1 MSGRSPAVF
10 RATVCRRCSAR
21 DHEHARRRTRTS
33 TGTTAC
39 RGRIPTQPAADAGY
53 APQAAVGGDR
63 RKHAADREG
72 VPRLRLHD
80 VERRGR
86 LDGALELGPA
96 PPEGIGEREQD
107 AMDFLLLLLL
117 ERHDVVVDLDGAER
131 LEEQARAARRAAVHD
146 AGDRP
151 AVLGADDEHVAAA
164 AVGDDLLLQILRG
177 VLAAQVG
184 LERAAEARPLLPQTI
199 AKALQ
204 LGLAS

>member
-1 MSGRSPAVF
+1 
-10 RATVCRRCSAR
+10 
-21 DHEHARRRTRTS
+21 
-33 TGTTAC
+33 
-39 RGRIPTQPAADAGY
+39 
-53 APQAAVGGDR
+53 
-63 RKHAADREG
+63 
-72 VPRLRLHD
+72 
-80 VERRGR
+80 
-86 LDGALELGPA
+86 
-96 PPEGIGEREQD
+96 
-107 AMDFLLLLLL
+107 MDFLLLLLL